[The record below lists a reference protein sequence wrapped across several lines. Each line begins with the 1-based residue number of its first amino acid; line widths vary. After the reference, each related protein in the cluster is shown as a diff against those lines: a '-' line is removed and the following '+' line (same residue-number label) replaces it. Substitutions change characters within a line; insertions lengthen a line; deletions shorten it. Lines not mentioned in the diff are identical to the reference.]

1 MRHIKSYGIFEGESS
16 SDYTIIG
23 IYGHRD
29 KKAALAKLREV
40 GMQLIADNLKTRY
53 EWNTYFPDEKL
64 VILGDPT
71 GEPMIVALPDKFE
84 ERVQRMIN
92 GDYSSTDSDN
102 RPITDPE
109 KLRKISSALSHFSSD
124 DYIISHIK
132 TNPMDQDLLDGHP
145 RRDELIQR
153 SGVKD
158 VSALARSMRS
168 RLI

>member
-1 MRHIKSYGIFEGESS
+1 MRHIKPYAIFEGDSQ
-16 SDYTIIG
+16 SDYTILG

-29 KKAALAKLREV
+29 KKAALAKLREI

-71 GEPMIVALPDKFE
+71 GEPMITSLPDKFE
-84 ERVQRMIN
+84 KRVQRMIN
-92 GDYSSTDSDN
+92 GDHKAVALDT
-102 RPITDPE
+102 RPIRDPE
-109 KLRKISSALSHFSSD
+109 KLRKISSAISHFSSD

-132 TNPMDQDLLDGHP
+132 ANPMDQDLLDGHP

-158 VSALARSMRS
+158 VSDLARSMRS
-168 RLI
+168 GLT